1 MKIQHILKTLKTA
14 LPEKNKYSQYAIHF
28 DFEENLIVAT
38 NGFICVKVNYNF
50 EENHNL
56 SKYNKFIEKKSYNLN
71 AIFIDDLMKYL
82 DLGHNLFETLDNNQQ
97 MENQYTFPN
106 HKALSS
112 FRENEFTDN
121 FMIKFSVE
129 NQYKILKILKDLK
142 QNTVDFYFSQKSLS
156 EYKTKDVSI
165 ITAALKEAY

>member
-1 MKIQHILKTLKTA
+1 
-14 LPEKNKYSQYAIHF
+14 
-28 DFEENLIVAT
+28 
-38 NGFICVKVNYNF
+38 
-50 EENHNL
+50 
-56 SKYNKFIEKKSYNLN
+56 
-71 AIFIDDLMKYL
+71 
-82 DLGHNLFETLDNNQQ
+82 